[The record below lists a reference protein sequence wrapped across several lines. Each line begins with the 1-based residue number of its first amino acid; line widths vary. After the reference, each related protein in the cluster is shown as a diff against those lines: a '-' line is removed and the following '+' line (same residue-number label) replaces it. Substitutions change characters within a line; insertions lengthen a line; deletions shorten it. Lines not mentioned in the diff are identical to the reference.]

1 MNPDT
6 RIVNAKTTTKA
17 ELIRLNAALAAENA
31 ELRNLTTD
39 LRETLAHKVAEPI
52 IKPLFAQ
59 LRTATLNK
67 QAQELAVKMR
77 ARTRVH
83 EGKIEVY
90 LHGGWNDLSTVAVTV
105 AVAVAVPEFA

>member
-6 RIVNAKTTTKA
+6 RIVNAKSTTKA

-39 LRETLAHKVAEPI
+39 LRETLARKVAEPMI
-52 IKPLFAQ
+52 NI
-59 LRTATLNK
+59 NK
-67 QAQELAVKMR
+67 QAQELAIKMR

-83 EGKIEVY
+83 KGKIEIY
-90 LHGGWNDLSTVAVTV
+90 LHGGWNDVSTIAT
-105 AVAVAVPEFA
+105 PEYA